1 MADPWMKFYPSDWR
15 SEPRLRLVS
24 MAARGLWVEM
34 LCIMHESDPRG
45 DLTVGGVAL
54 DAAKLARM
62 VGESEEMVSAL
73 LAELKEAGVY
83 STRKNG
89 VIFSRR
95 MEKDEIKRRK
105 LRENGRKGGNPSLRK
120 DTGIDALDN
129 QADKP
134 TEARSQKPDTRDTN
148 VSKEHARKKRG
159 EAYRLSDDW
168 QIPEEWIDEAVSRG
182 FTRDRAYAEAD
193 RMRNWSQSS
202 PKGAK
207 VNWRSAWRNWI
218 ADKADQQTRPADRQQ
233 SNTDRRRSA
242 WLDVV
247 DEIERE
253 GAGRN
258 TLEPGGARS
267 VAYLPRAR
275 SGDA

>member
-1 MADPWMKFYPSDWR
+1 MSDPWMKFYPSDWR

-62 VGESEEMVSAL
+62 VGEGEEMVSAL

-134 TEARSQKPDTRDTN
+134 TEARSQKPEAREERKTATQSRAGASSEVDEALAIYAEVCVPAGLSAVAVVTEKRRAAIRARLKEAKLDGWRKACHAAA
-148 VSKEHARKKRG
+148 VSPFWRG
-159 EAYRLSDDW
+159 E
-168 QIPEEWIDEAVSRG
+168 IPPTDGRPQ
-182 FTRDRAYAEAD
+182 F
-193 RMRNWSQSS
+193 
-202 PKGAK
+202 KGAIDSF
-207 VNWRSAWRNWI
+207 V
-218 ADKADQQTRPADRQQ
+218 RPENFAKLIEGGFAA
-233 SNTDRRRSA
+233 RRR
-242 WLDVV
+242 V
-247 DEIERE
+247 ERKFD
-253 GAGRN
+253 AN
-258 TLEPGGARS
+258 QALFGGPA
-267 VAYLPRAR
+267 
-275 SGDA
+275 